1 MLRIGTLI
9 AVLGCTMAGLA
20 GAPAAAAECGAEL
33 LEALHLKNGRP
44 VGGLT
49 AWMEKREVPGVS
61 IAVIRDFQIAW
72 TWAGGTTEWQAGRP
86 VDADTLFQAASISK
100 FVSALASH
108 RLAEQGKLD
117 LDAPVSRYLKSWT
130 LPEHGFA
137 GAPDISTRLLLAHR
151 AGLDRSGFDG
161 YPVGSP
167 LPTLT
172 QILLG
177 EPPANSGPVKVAW
190 APGAEFHYSGGGIT
204 AVQLMLEDVTGKAAL
219 EVVRELVLSP
229 IGMTRS
235 YFSQPLAQDLRE
247 NFASA
252 HVKEGEVV
260 PGGFHVYPELFAAGL
275 WTTPTDLC
283 QFAVAIQKARRGE
296 EAGAVTPAVA
306 RAITTPLADG
316 PTAPGCFIDGGYFLH
331 AGGNFGM
338 KCLLKAHSIGGYG
351 FAIMTNSD
359 RGEQL
364 QEIVFATL
372 AKAYGWEQ

>member
-1 MLRIGTLI
+1 MLRIGTLATTLLTMI
-9 AVLGCTMAGLA
+9 VALGA
-20 GAPAAAAECGAEL
+20 APAAWSETGPEV
-33 LEALHLKNGRP
+33 LEALHLKNDRP
-44 VGGLT
+44 VGALS

-72 TWAGGTTEWQAGRP
+72 TWAGGTTEWRAGRP
-86 VDADTLFQAASISK
+86 VDAETLFQAASISK

-117 LDAPVSRYLKSWT
+117 LDAPVSRYLRSWRMPAHDFT
-130 LPEHGFA
+130 
-137 GAPDISTRLLLAHR
+137 GAPEITTRLLLAHR
-151 AGLDRSGFDG
+151 GGLDRSGFDG
-161 YPVGSP
+161 YPVGAP

-172 QILLG
+172 QILSG
-177 EPPANSGPVKVAW
+177 EAPANSGPVTVAW

-204 AVQLMLEDVTGKAAL
+204 AVQLMLEEVTGQSAA

-235 YFSQPLAQDLRE
+235 HFSQPLADALRD

-252 HVKEGEVV
+252 HVKDGEVV

-283 QFAVAIQKARRGE
+283 RFAVAIQEGLRGKE
-296 EAGAVTPAVA
+296 DGVVSPAVA
-306 RAITTPLADG
+306 RAITTPLDGG

-331 AGGNFGM
+331 AGGNYGM
-338 KCLLKAHSIGGYG
+338 KCLLKAHMTGGYG

-359 RGEQL
+359 RGAQL
-364 QEIVFATL
+364 QDIVFATL
-372 AKAYGWEQ
+372 AKAYGWEP